1 MPQRHETTPPW
12 GKKRKR
18 ELSSSPSPPPDD
30 FVPRDY
36 EEIKRL
42 KTEDEALPPWSRHS
56 DPLSPSS
63 LSSSAAWRS
72 SKNDDLT
79 KAVKTMF
86 DWTRSDEPVEES
98 ILHMKRIVNLCQDE
112 ASGVK
117 KWKTVIATYQ
127 SLGATSEDVND
138 LIEAREPF
146 WTQTRV
152 RHVSTTIATPR
163 ALADSIRSMVEESER
178 NNGRYLDRELKDQ
191 LMKAVDR
198 VFPRAPPVLLNA
210 QSPSFPPAG
219 PSAPAPAPFLSG
231 HGVVPEKDP
240 ASGQYQAPVAQMAR
254 NNEPAPAS
262 LPPPSSI
269 GHQEAHLAPPTDP
282 RLMSRRP
289 GWAPSSDSDSKPRA
303 ASLSK
308 PRTDSLTESS
318 SRKSSAATLVLASPA
333 EPSQTVQHSPHKRPS
348 LHKESSQHLR
358 SPSPEPSQVIKPRR
372 PNRWATEAVKPVGIE
387 PLRDQRPPSP
397 SASPKS
403 ATTAALPIQFRL
415 ATGSNSAPLRPR
427 PHLGLDVEVAR
438 KTIDKN
444 VFATPSSASSESRR
458 SSAHNLQP
466 PTRPRSLPL
475 FQARIMPKEPLHSQ
489 AQQKLEIMKAC
500 DYKGVPA
507 QETTPCPSKDGSWVL
522 HFKDIRDLRT
532 SLGRLIVLRDISIPV
547 LTYAPGQSF
556 QMFAMFTKPGVITS
570 SFDIDIINTLARTF
584 RPRKFTMRRQMI
596 WNGSR
601 KYKFLKWLVIF
612 EEPLDRENFNLD
624 VTTAGFR
631 DTLEFFGLSSSDDF
645 QRCWVCSN
653 GNHVTA
659 YCSFLES
666 IEPPHGHD
674 QFLTTIPR
682 LMDRAIS
689 ALDRDDC

>member
-1 MPQRHETTPPW
+1 MFFAHHELCLVKPHAFSMPQRHETTPPW

-42 KTEDEALPPWSRHS
+42 KTEDEARPPWSRHS

-127 SLGATSEDVND
+127 SLGATSEDVID

-178 NNGRYLDRELKDQ
+178 KNGRYLDRELKDQ

-210 QSPSFPPAG
+210 QSPSFAPAG
-219 PSAPAPAPFLSG
+219 PSAPAPAPSLSG
-231 HGVVPEKDP
+231 HGVVSDKDP
-240 ASGQYQAPVAQMAR
+240 ASRQYQAPVAQMAR
-254 NNEPAPAS
+254 NNESAPAS
-262 LPPPSSI
+262 LPPASSV

-308 PRTDSLTESS
+308 PRTDSLTELS

-333 EPSQTVQHSPHKRPS
+333 EPSQTVQHPPHKRPS
-348 LHKESSQHLR
+348 LHKGSSQHLR
-358 SPSPEPSQVIKPRR
+358 SPSPEPSQVIKPKR
-372 PNRWATEAVKPVGIE
+372 PTRWATEAVKPVGIE

-397 SASPKS
+397 SASPTS

-444 VFATPSSASSESRR
+444 V
-458 SSAHNLQP
+458 
-466 PTRPRSLPL
+466 SL
-475 FQARIMPKEPLHSQ
+475 
-489 AQQKLEIMKAC
+489 
-500 DYKGVPA
+500 
-507 QETTPCPSKDGSWVL
+507 
-522 HFKDIRDLRT
+522 
-532 SLGRLIVLRDISIPV
+532 
-547 LTYAPGQSF
+547 
-556 QMFAMFTKPGVITS
+556 
-570 SFDIDIINTLARTF
+570 
-584 RPRKFTMRRQMI
+584 
-596 WNGSR
+596 
-601 KYKFLKWLVIF
+601 
-612 EEPLDRENFNLD
+612 
-624 VTTAGFR
+624 
-631 DTLEFFGLSSSDDF
+631 
-645 QRCWVCSN
+645 
-653 GNHVTA
+653 
-659 YCSFLES
+659 
-666 IEPPHGHD
+666 
-674 QFLTTIPR
+674 
-682 LMDRAIS
+682 
-689 ALDRDDC
+689 

>member
-1 MPQRHETTPPW
+1 MYRHETTPPW

-18 ELSSSPSPPPDD
+18 ELSSSPSPPPDH
-30 FVPRDY
+30 FAPRDY
-36 EEIKRL
+36 KEIKRL
-42 KTEDEALPPWSRHS
+42 KTEDEARPPWSRHS

-98 ILHMKRIVNLCQDE
+98 LLHMKRIVNLCQDE

-152 RHVSTTIATPR
+152 RHVSSTIATPR

-210 QSPSFPPAG
+210 QSPSFAPAD
-219 PSAPAPAPFLSG
+219 PSAPAPAPALSG
-231 HGVVPEKDP
+231 HGVISDKDS
-240 ASGQYQAPVAQMAR
+240 ASSQHQAPVAQMAR
-254 NNEPAPAS
+254 NNEPAPVS
-262 LPPPSSI
+262 LPPAWQI
-269 GHQEAHLAPPTDP
+269 AHQEAHPAPPTDP

-333 EPSQTVQHSPHKRPS
+333 EPSQTVQHPPHKRPS
-348 LHKESSQHLR
+348 LHKEPSQHLR
-358 SPSPEPSQVIKPRR
+358 PPSPEPFQVSKPKR
-372 PNRWATEAVKPVGIE
+372 PTRWATEAVKPVSTE

-415 ATGSNSAPLRPR
+415 ATGSNSGPVRPR

-438 KTIDKN
+438 KSIDKN

-475 FQARIMPKEPLHSQ
+475 FQARITPKEPLNSQ
-489 AQQKLEIMKAC
+489 AQQKKEIMKAC
-500 DYKGVPA
+500 DHKGVPA
-507 QETTPCPSKDGSWVL
+507 QETTPCSSKDGSWLL
-522 HFKDIRDLRT
+522 HFKDIKDLQT
-532 SLGRLIVLRDISIPV
+532 SLGKWIILSDISIPV
-547 LTYAPGQSF
+547 LTYAPGQLF
-556 QMFAMFTKPGVITS
+556 QTFAMFTKPEVITS
-570 SFDIDIINTLARTF
+570 IFDIDIINTLARSF

-596 WNGSR
+596 WKNGSR
-601 KYKFLKWLVIF
+601 KFKFLKWLLIF

-624 VTTAGFR
+624 MTTAGFR
-631 DTLEFFGLSSSDDF
+631 DTLEFFGLSSSDDS
-645 QRCWVCSN
+645 QRCWLIATFSRASN
-653 GNHVTA
+653 
-659 YCSFLES
+659 F
-666 IEPPHGHD
+666 
-674 QFLTTIPR
+674 
-682 LMDRAIS
+682 LMDMVS
-689 ALDRDDC
+689 S